1 MLPGA
6 VDPRQRRGVL
16 SAPVAAVLLLCA
28 TACTTWVE
36 APGNVPDFIE
46 GRRPSLVRI
55 TTTQGQQVIIE
66 APVILGDSL
75 TGPEGEDAVA
85 VPLAGVQRV
94 ESRALHPGAVLMS
107 VFVIAGTVVGFVL
120 VDDGGDAPL
129 D

>member
-1 MLPGA
+1 
-6 VDPRQRRGVL
+6 
-16 SAPVAAVLLLCA
+16 
-28 TACTTWVE
+28 
-36 APGNVPDFIE
+36 
-46 GRRPSLVRI
+46 
-55 TTTQGQQVIIE
+55 VIIE